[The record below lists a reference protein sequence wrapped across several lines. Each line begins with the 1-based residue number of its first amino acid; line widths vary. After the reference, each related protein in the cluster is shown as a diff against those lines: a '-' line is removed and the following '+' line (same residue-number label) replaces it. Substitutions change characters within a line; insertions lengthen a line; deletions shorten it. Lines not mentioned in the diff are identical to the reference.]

1 MKTLNLALQGGGSH
15 GAFTWGV
22 LDALLADP
30 RIGFEGLSGTSAG
43 AVNAVALASGWAK
56 ALAAGQDPRAGA
68 RESLARLWGEVAQ
81 WGTLGSLQARFAGLM
96 WGTGR
101 VAGALPASP
110 DPAHASATAATAAT
124 AATTGPVAA
133 SDARGPVDPVL
144 ARRLNGALNRV
155 LGKDRADRG
164 WEPVVGAV
172 VVQSVAQAPPG
183 FDARF
188 SALSRA
194 YRYRVADART
204 GHDPLTRTFSWW
216 VDPQLDVAAMDSAVR
231 ELLGLHNF
239 LSYCKPRAGATTVR
253 ELQRATVDRDEHGM
267 ITVALTADA
276 FCHHMVRSVV
286 GALVRVGEGRHGPSW
301 PGERLRARTRD
312 AAIVMAPAHGLVLD
326 AVAYPDDALLA
337 ERARVTR
344 ARRGGD

>member
-1 MKTLNLALQGGGSH
+1 MPEQDPCVRLRIDLAYD
-15 GAFTWGV
+15 GAPFRGWARQPGLPSV
-22 LDALLADP
+22 QEAVEDALCLVFRVRCPTVVAGRTDTGVHARSQTVHVDVP
-30 RIGFEGLSGTSAG
+30 REAWERVTRG
-43 AVNAVALASGWAK
+43 
-56 ALAAGQDPRAGA
+56 R
-68 RESLARLWGEVAQ
+68 
-81 WGTLGSLQARFAGLM
+81 
-96 WGTGR
+96 GTGR

-155 LGKDRADRG
+155 LGKDRAERG

-216 VDPQLDVAAMDSAVR
+216 VDPQLDVAAMDGAVR
-231 ELLGLHNF
+231 ELLGLHDF

-253 ELQRATVDRDEHGM
+253 ELQRAGVQRDSTGM
-267 ITVALTADA
+267 ITVRLTADA
-276 FCHHMVRSVV
+276 FCHHMVRAIV
-286 GALVRVGEGRHGPSW
+286 GAAVRVGEGRHDAAW
-301 PGERLRARTRD
+301 PGERLRARTRESS
-312 AAIVMAPAHGLVLD
+312 VLMAPAHGLVLE
-326 AVAYPDDALLA
+326 AVTYPDASRLA
-337 ERARVTR
+337 ERASLTR
-344 ARRGGD
+344 ARRADP

>member
-1 MKTLNLALQGGGSH
+1 MPEQDPCVRLRIDLAYD
-15 GAFTWGV
+15 GAPFRGWARQPGLPSV
-22 LDALLADP
+22 QEAVEDALCLVFRVRCPTVVAGRTDTGVHALSQTVHVDVP
-30 RIGFEGLSGTSAG
+30 REAWERVTRG
-43 AVNAVALASGWAK
+43 
-56 ALAAGQDPRAGA
+56 R
-68 RESLARLWGEVAQ
+68 
-81 WGTLGSLQARFAGLM
+81 
-96 WGTGR
+96 GTGR

-124 AATTGPVAA
+124 AAPTGTVAA

-216 VDPQLDVAAMDSAVR
+216 VDPQLDVAAMDGAVR
-231 ELLGLHNF
+231 ELLGLHDF